1 MTEGALACFQRR
13 LLRVL
18 DLLVRH
24 RRGHVHAYI
33 GAHATRGLWFRNKG
47 QAWCSRK
54 RCLALETRLLV
65 RAEMHQVW
73 YHTEEEK
80 GGEGGEFED
89 EATTTAFECCR
100 YKITSEER
108 GGDRKRLAMCDLQ

>member
-13 LLRVL
+13 LVRVL

-54 RCLALETRLLV
+54 RCLALETRLLA
-65 RAEMHQVW
+65 RAELHQVW
-73 YHTEEEK
+73 HHKEEEK
-80 GGEGGEFED
+80 GEGGEFQD
-89 EATTTAFECCR
+89 ETTTTAFECCR
-100 YKITSEER
+100 YKRTIEER
-108 GGDRKRLAMCDLQ
+108 RVDRKRLAMCGLQ